1 MAFSKKANKPL
12 GSLYDN
18 QVAINPS
25 VRKTILINAP
35 SWPCAWPSAVVMDEM
50 VPTSLVEQDYE
61 TTVHIDGK
69 TLAEWR
75 TNPTY
80 PDQGLNSFD
89 GTRTASA
96 KSNV

>member
-1 MAFSKKANKPL
+1 MAFSKSSNKPL
-12 GSLYDN
+12 GNLYDN
-18 QVAINPS
+18 QAAINPS

-35 SWPCAWPSAVVMDEM
+35 DWPCAWPSAVVMDEM

-61 TTVHIDGK
+61 TTVHIYAK
-69 TLAEWR
+69 TLADLR

-80 PDQGLNSFD
+80 PDKGLKSFD

-96 KSNV
+96 KLNV

>member
-1 MAFSKKANKPL
+1 MAFSKTSNKPL
-12 GSLYDN
+12 GNLYDN
-18 QVAINPS
+18 QTALGSQI
-25 VRKTILINAP
+25 RKQILINAP
-35 SWPCAWPSAVVMDEM
+35 EAVCDWGVANVMDVM
-50 VPTSLVEQDYE
+50 TPTTATEQDYE

-75 TNPTY
+75 TNPTH

>member
-1 MAFSKKANKPL
+1 MAFSKTANKPL
-12 GSLYDN
+12 GNLYDN
-18 QVAINPS
+18 QIALGSQI
-25 VRKTILINAP
+25 RKQILINAP
-35 SWPCAWPSAVVMDEM
+35 EAVCDWGPANVMD
-50 VPTSLVEQDYE
+50 VITPTHATEQDYE

-75 TNPTY
+75 TNPTH